1 MPATFPYLDS
11 QNDNIPLPLG
21 SDLDDADLMSD
32 SEPSME
38 DELVELELEDA
49 TSTKVAKGANRST
62 TDLVRLY
69 LSEIGRVPL
78 LKRDEEV
85 SEAQK
90 IQRYMSL
97 LALRSEAANSEGK
110 IPFWYIDVYQKLLQS
125 RQYSL
130 AKLVFAQIARTPLNN
145 PLVQPMMQQYVQA
158 IAIHDRLAA
167 QLGHRPSWERWA
179 TAAEIDVHTLKDIL
193 AQGKQGWA
201 ELAGLTVKE
210 LEAVQK
216 AGVRAKEHMIK
227 ANLRLVVS
235 VAKKYQKRGL
245 ELLDLIQE
253 GTLGLERAVEKFD
266 PTKGYRFSTYAYW
279 WIRQGITRAIATQS
293 RTIRLPVHITE
304 KLNKIKKAQRKIS
317 QEKGRTATTEDIA
330 KELDITPDQVR
341 EVLLRVPRSVSLEI
355 KVGKEKDTELGDLL
369 ETEGISPEEA
379 LMREALV
386 RELHQLLAD
395 LTTRERDVIQ
405 MRYGLENGTAYSLA
419 EIGRALELS
428 RERVRQIEAKALQ
441 KLRQPKRRNRVRDY
455 LESLS

>member
-1 MPATFPYLDS
+1 MQATPFYADTEFDNEAPAYSFELNGTSEDVETSVDDLVDVE
-11 QNDNIPLPLG
+11 
-21 SDLDDADLMSD
+21 SDGT
-32 SEPSME
+32 
-38 DELVELELEDA
+38 DA
-49 TSTKVAKGANRST
+49 TNFSKSASRRT

-69 LSEIGRVPL
+69 LQEIGRVRL
-78 LKRDEEV
+78 LRRDEEV

-90 IQRYMSL
+90 VQRYMRL
-97 LALRSEAANSEGK
+97 LDLRNESATPADEVIER
-110 IPFWYIDVYQKLLQS
+110 FVRLID
-125 RQYSL
+125 
-130 AKLVFAQIARTPLNN
+130 A
-145 PLVQPMMQQYVQA
+145 
-158 IAIHDRLAA
+158 HDRLAS
-167 QLGHRPSWERWA
+167 QLGHRPSLERWA
-179 TAAEIDVHTLKDIL
+179 TAAGVAVADLKPSM
-193 AQGKQGWA
+193 AAGKRRWA
-201 ELAGLTVKE
+201 ELAGLSTQE
-210 LEAVQK
+210 LDQMQAQ
-216 AGVRAKEHMIK
+216 GIRAKEHMIK

-235 VAKKYQKRGL
+235 VAKKYQNRGL

-317 QEKGRTATTEDIA
+317 QEKGRTATIEDIGN
-330 KELDITPDQVR
+330 ELEMTPEQVR

-369 ETEGISPEEA
+369 ETAETSPEDI
-379 LMREALV
+379 LMREALQ
-386 RELHQLLAD
+386 RDLQQLLAD
-395 LTTRERDVIQ
+395 LTSRERDVIR
-405 MRYGLENGTAYSLA
+405 MRFGLGDGQPYSLA

-455 LESLS
+455 LEALS